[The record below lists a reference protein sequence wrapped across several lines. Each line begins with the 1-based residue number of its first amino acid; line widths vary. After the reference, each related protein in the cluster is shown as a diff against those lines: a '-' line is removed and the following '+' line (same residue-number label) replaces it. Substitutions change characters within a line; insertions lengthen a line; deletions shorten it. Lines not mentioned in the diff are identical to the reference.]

1 MKNEHEHHH
10 HEHEEHCCHGHHDH
24 HHGEHDA
31 HHHDHHHEHDDGIH
45 CACGCEHEH
54 DEEKSPL
61 KKILL
66 SFVIFVAA
74 LLVEHLPFFSASSPL
89 MSSLSKN
96 FPSVG
101 DFPRLVYGILYLAAY
116 LLCGRDVIKGA
127 IRNIHKGNVF
137 GEQFL
142 MTVASVGAIFVGEF
156 AEAVAVMLFYNL
168 GEFVQDYAV
177 DRSRDSISALMDIR
191 PDKATVIRDGKPL
204 VVSPEE
210 VEIGE
215 IIEVKPGERVPLD
228 GIIMEG
234 KSFADTSALTG
245 ESVPR
250 EVSAEAKSE
259 VLAGFVN
266 QTGVLKIRVT
276 KSYGE
281 SAVTR
286 ILDLTQKSSEVKTR
300 AEKFISRFAKVYTP
314 IVCLAALA
322 VAVLPP
328 LALKFFAPELFA
340 EYGWSVWIYRA
351 LTFLVVSCPCALVI
365 SVPLAF
371 FCGIGASSKSGILI
385 KGSNYVESLA
395 KAKIA
400 VFDKTGTLTK
410 GIFDVAEVN
419 PKNEFTNDSLLA
431 IATHAESISNHP
443 ISKSLKKAHHC
454 VLCDTLQILDSE
466 EIAGHGI
473 RAVVDGKN
481 ILAGNAK
488 LMKSKEVEGFTEYEE
503 SDKRTIAGTII
514 HIAVDGVYAGNVVIS
529 DQEKEDSK
537 RTIVDLKKLGI
548 KQTVMLTGD
557 TEATAQIVAENLG
570 IDKVYANLLPEEKV
584 QKVEELMNRQCGLTN
599 DSFSPVTPTS
609 STPAKNSRNSAF
621 SHSAGKLIFVGD
633 GINDSPVLARADVGI
648 AMGALGSDAAIEAAD
663 VVIMDDKP
671 SRLIDAIKISRRTMG
686 AVWQNIYASIGV
698 KVAIMILSAI
708 GLGNMWLAVFGDV
721 GVCILAVGNAARVL
735 TSKNRV

>member
-1 MKNEHEHHH
+1 MEHTHNHLGEHIHCECSCCKH
-10 HEHEEHCCHGHHDH
+10 DKKSVVEHGRNHEHEEHCDCG
-24 HHGEHDA
+24 
-31 HHHDHHHEHDDGIH
+31 HEH
-45 CACGCEHEH
+45 
-54 DEEKSPL
+54 EEEESPL
-61 KKILL
+61 KKILIAGA
-66 SFVIFVAA
+66 IFVLA
-74 LLVEHLPFFSASSPL
+74 LLVEHLPMFASDSPL
-89 MSSLSKN
+89 MRNLSAN
-96 FPSVG
+96 FRSVG
-101 DFPRLVYGILYLAAY
+101 NPIYISNVPRLIYGILYLVAY
-116 LLCGRDVIKGA
+116 LVCGRDVIKGA
-127 IRNIHKGNVF
+127 VRNIHKGNVF

-191 PDKATVIRDGKPL
+191 PDRATVIRDGKAA

-210 VEIGE
+210 VGIGE

-228 GIIMEG
+228 GIVIEG

-250 EVSAEAKSE
+250 EVSAENESE

-266 QTGVLKIRVT
+266 QTGLLKIRVT

-281 SAVTR
+281 SAVSR
-286 ILDLTQKSSEVKTR
+286 ILNLTEKASEVKAR
-300 AEKFISRFAKVYTP
+300 SEKFIARFARVYTP
-314 IVCLAALA
+314 IVCFAALA

-328 LALKFFAPELFA
+328 LFLQFFMPDLFA

-371 FCGIGASSKSGILI
+371 FCGIGASSKSGVLI
-385 KGSNYVESLA
+385 KGSNFVEVLS

-419 PKNEFTNDSLLA
+419 PANSMTAEELLA
-431 IATHAESISNHP
+431 IATHAESYSNHP

-454 VLCDTLQILDSE
+454 VLCDALKILAPE
-466 EIAGHGI
+466 EISGFGI
-473 RAVVDGKN
+473 RAVVEGKTV
-481 ILAGNAK
+481 LAGNAK
-488 LMKSKEVEGFTEYEE
+488 LMESEHVTGFENMVVEPVVTEHGRSVETTK
-503 SDKRTIAGTII
+503 DCHFDRIAGTIV
-514 HIAVDGVYAGNVVIS
+514 HVAVDGVYSGNIVIS
-529 DQEKEDSK
+529 DQEKDDAK
-537 RTIVDLKKLGI
+537 QTIGSLKKLGI
-548 KQTVMLTGD
+548 KETVMLTGD
-557 TEATAQIVAENLG
+557 TEATAQVVAENLG
-570 IDKVYANLLPEEKV
+570 IDTVYADLLPEDKV
-584 QKVEELMNRQCGLTN
+584 QKVEEIMNRKTN
-599 DSFSPVTPTS
+599 DSSQ
-609 STPAKNSRNSAF
+609 
-621 SHSAGKLIFVGD
+621 KLIFVGD
-633 GINDSPVLARADVGI
+633 GINDSPVLARADAGI

-671 SRLIDAIKISRRTMG
+671 SRLLDAIKISRRTMN
-686 AVWQNIYASIGV
+686 AVWQNIYASIGI
-698 KVAIMILSAI
+698 KVAIMLLSAV
-708 GLGNMWLAVFGDV
+708 GLGNLWLAVFGDV

-735 TSKNRV
+735 KK

>member
-1 MKNEHEHHH
+1 MEHTHEHNHLGGHIHCDCGHCGHDHEHH
-10 HEHEEHCCHGHHDH
+10 HEHEGHEE
-24 HHGEHDA
+24 HGECHCHD
-31 HHHDHHHEHDDGIH
+31 
-45 CACGCEHEH
+45 EHE
-54 DEEKSPL
+54 EETPL

-66 SFVIFVAA
+66 SFVIFAAA
-74 LLVEHLPFFSASSPL
+74 LLIEHLPIFAADSPL

-96 FPSVG
+96 FSYSG
-101 DFPRLVYGILYLAAY
+101 DFTRLIYGILYLAAF
-116 LLCGRDVIKGA
+116 LICGRDVVKGA
-127 IRNIHKGNVF
+127 IRSIHKGNVF

-142 MTVASVGAIFVGEF
+142 MTVASVGAIFVGEY

-191 PDKATVIRDGKPL
+191 PDTATVIRDGKEI

-228 GIIMEG
+228 GIIIEG

-250 EVSAEAKSE
+250 EVSVDSE

-266 QTGVLKIRVT
+266 QSGLLKIRVT

-286 ILDLTQKSSEVKTR
+286 ILNLTQEASEVK
-300 AEKFISRFAKVYTP
+300 AKSEKFIVRFARVYTP
-314 IVCLAALA
+314 IVCIAALA

-328 LALKFFAPELFA
+328 LALQFFAPEVF
-340 EYGWSVWIYRA
+340 EKYGWSVWIYRA

-371 FCGIGASSKSGILI
+371 FCGIGAASSSGVLI
-385 KGSNYVESLA
+385 KGSNFVEVLS

-410 GIFDVAEVN
+410 GIFDVAQVN
-419 PKNEFTNDSLLA
+419 PVNGFTNDTLLA
-431 IATHAESISNHP
+431 IATHAESYSNHP

-454 VLCDTLQILDSE
+454 VLCDALKILEPE
-466 EIAGHGI
+466 EISGFGI
-473 RAVVDGKN
+473 RAVVEGK
-481 ILAGNAK
+481 IVLAGNAK
-488 LMKSKEVEGFTEYEE
+488 LMKEKNVSGFEE
-503 SDKRTIAGTII
+503 NTNDRKLVGTIV
-514 HIAVDGVYAGNVVIS
+514 HVAVDGVYAGNIVIS
-529 DQEKEDSK
+529 DQEKDDS
-537 RTIVDLKKLGI
+537 RTAIQNLKKLGI
-548 KQTVMLTGD
+548 KKTVMLTGD
-557 TEATAQIVAENLG
+557 TQATAQVVAENLG
-570 IDKVYANLLPEEKV
+570 IDEVYADLLPENKV
-584 QKVEELMNRQCGLTN
+584 QKVEDLMNHSG
-599 DSFSPVTPTS
+599 S
-609 STPAKNSRNSAF
+609 KN
-621 SHSAGKLIFVGD
+621 AGKSPLIFVGD
-633 GINDSPVLARADVGI
+633 GINDSPVLARADAGI

-671 SRLIDAIKISRRTMG
+671 SRLIDAIKISRRTMN
-686 AVWQNIYASIGV
+686 AVWQNIYVSIGV
-698 KVAIMILSAI
+698 KVAIMILGAVGI
-708 GLGNMWLAVFGDV
+708 GNMWLAVFGDV
-721 GVCILAVGNAARVL
+721 GVCLLAVANSSRVL
-735 TSKNRV
+735 KK

>member
-1 MKNEHEHHH
+1 MEHTHEHKNHLGEHIHCECGCCEHDHHHEHH
-10 HEHEEHCCHGHHDH
+10 HEHEEHCHEGHCD
-24 HHGEHDA
+24 
-31 HHHDHHHEHDDGIH
+31 
-45 CACGCEHEH
+45 CEH
-54 DEEKSPL
+54 DEESSPL

-66 SFVIFVAA
+66 AGVIFIAA
-74 LLVEHLPFFSASSPL
+74 LLFEHLPIFSAESPL
-89 MSSLSKN
+89 IQSLSAN
-96 FPSVG
+96 FRSVG
-101 DFPRLVYGILYLAAY
+101 FVNSGDTTRLIYGILYLAAY
-116 LLCGRDVIKGA
+116 LICGRDVIKGA
-127 IRNIHKGNVF
+127 IRDIHKGNVF

-142 MTVASVGAIFVGEF
+142 MTVASVGAIFVGEY

-191 PDKATVIRDGKPL
+191 PDTATVIRDGKEI

-228 GIIMEG
+228 GIVIEG

-250 EVSAEAKSE
+250 EVAINSE

-266 QTGVLKIRVT
+266 QSSLLKIRVT

-286 ILDLTQKSSEVKTR
+286 ILNLTQEASEVK
-300 AEKFISRFAKVYTP
+300 AKSEKFIARFARVYTP
-314 IVCLAALA
+314 IVCIAALA

-328 LALKFFAPELFA
+328 LALQFFAPEVF
-340 EYGWSVWIYRA
+340 EKYGWSVWIYRA

-371 FCGIGASSKSGILI
+371 FCGIGSASSSGVLI
-385 KGSNYVESLA
+385 KGSNFVEVLS

-410 GIFDVAEVN
+410 GIFDVAQVN
-419 PKNEFTNDSLLA
+419 PVNGFTNDNLLA
-431 IATHAESISNHP
+431 IATHAESYSNHP

-454 VLCDTLQILDSE
+454 VLCDALKILEPE
-466 EIAGHGI
+466 EISGFGI
-473 RAVVDGKN
+473 RAVVEGKTV
-481 ILAGNAK
+481 LAGNAK
-488 LMKSKEVEGFTEYEE
+488 LMKEKNVRGFEE
-503 SDKRTIAGTII
+503 NTNGRKLVGTIV
-514 HIAVDGVYAGNVVIS
+514 HVAVDGVYAGNIVIS
-529 DQEKEDSK
+529 DQEKDDS
-537 RTIVDLKKLGI
+537 RTAIQNLKKLGI
-548 KQTVMLTGD
+548 QKTVMLTGD
-557 TEATAQIVAENLG
+557 TQSTAQVMAENLG
-570 IDKVYANLLPEEKV
+570 IDEVYADLLPENKV
-584 QKVEELMNRQCGLTN
+584 QKVEDLMNQTGSKN
-599 DSFSPVTPTS
+599 ASKSP
-609 STPAKNSRNSAF
+609 
-621 SHSAGKLIFVGD
+621 LIFVGD
-633 GINDSPVLARADVGI
+633 GINDSPVLARADAGI

-671 SRLIDAIKISRRTMG
+671 SRLIDAIKISRRTMN

-698 KVAIMILSAI
+698 KVAIMILSAV

-721 GVCILAVGNAARVL
+721 GVCILAVANSARVL
-735 TSKNRV
+735 KKS